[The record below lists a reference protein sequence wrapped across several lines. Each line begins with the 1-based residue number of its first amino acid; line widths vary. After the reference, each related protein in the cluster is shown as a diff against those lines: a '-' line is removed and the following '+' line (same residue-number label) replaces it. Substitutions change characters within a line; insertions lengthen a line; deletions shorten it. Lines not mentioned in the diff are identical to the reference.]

1 MLDASGA
8 RTVWDLGANVG
19 TYSGVAA
26 EGGRSVIAFDQDAGV
41 VDQLWHHL
49 SADDRRGILPLVMDL
64 ANPSPGLGWAGTE
77 RRSLADRGP
86 ADAIL
91 ALALVHHLAIGNNV
105 PFGHLARYFAQ
116 LGKQAIVE
124 FVPKDD
130 PMTQR
135 LLASRRDVFDQYS
148 IEHFRAAFA
157 AEFEI
162 REEARIEDSLRTLF
176 LLVRR

>member
-1 MLDASGA
+1 
-8 RTVWDLGANVG
+8 
-19 TYSGVAA
+19 
-26 EGGRSVIAFDQDAGV
+26 
-41 VDQLWHHL
+41 
-49 SADDRRGILPLVMDL
+49 
-64 ANPSPGLGWAGTE
+64 
-77 RRSLADRGP
+77 
-86 ADAIL
+86 
-91 ALALVHHLAIGNNV
+91 
-105 PFGHLARYFAQ
+105 
-116 LGKQAIVE
+116 VE

-148 IEHFRAAFA
+148 IDHFRAAFA